1 VMWEVWAYDGQRWVW
16 LVIGA
21 VSLVDAIST
30 DYAVEFD
37 HPSFQKL
44 VVCREQDR
52 PVGAVVV

>member
-1 VMWEVWAYDGQRWVW
+1 MWEVWAYDGQHWVW

-21 VSLVDAIST
+21 VSVADAISP

-44 VVCREQDR
+44 VVCQEHDR
-52 PVGAVVV
+52 PVGAQL